1 MEPTKIVIIQR
12 LKKDVYTDIQL
23 AEKYYSILSAI
34 NSLNLTEREIQ
45 LISFT
50 AIKGN
55 ITFANVRE
63 EFCKTY
69 NSTSPSINN
78 IISKLKKVGIFIKEN
93 GKVKVNP
100 AIVVDFKKDLTLEIK
115 LVHGEANVNV
125 IEGVDNKEDVD

>member
-1 MEPTKIVIIQR
+1 MIVQKLKRDVSTDME
-12 LKKDVYTDIQL
+12 L

-34 NSLNLTEREIQ
+34 NNLHLTEREIQ
-45 LISFT
+45 LIAFT

-69 NSTSPSINN
+69 KSTSPTINN
-78 IISKLKKVGIFIKEN
+78 IVSKLKKIGVFIKEN

-100 AIVVDFKKDLTLEIK
+100 IISIDFKKDLTLDIK
-115 LVHGEANVNV
+115 LVHEEATVNV
-125 IEGVDNKEDVD
+125 SEGVDHQEDGD

>member
-1 MEPTKIVIIQR
+1 MIVQR
-12 LKKDVYTDIQL
+12 LKKDVSTDIQL

-34 NSLNLTEREIQ
+34 NNLHLTEREIQ

-55 ITFANVRE
+55 ITYANVRE

-78 IISKLKKVGIFIKEN
+78 IISKLKKIGIFIKEN

-100 AIVVDFKKDLTLEIK
+100 VITIDFKKDLTLEIK
-115 LVHGEANVNV
+115 LVHGEAINNVS
-125 IEGVDNKEDVD
+125 EGVDH